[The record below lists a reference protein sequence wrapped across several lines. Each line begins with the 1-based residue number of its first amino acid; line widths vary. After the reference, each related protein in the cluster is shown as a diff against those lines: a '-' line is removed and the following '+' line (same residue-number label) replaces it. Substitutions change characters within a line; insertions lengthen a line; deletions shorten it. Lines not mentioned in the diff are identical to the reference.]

1 MAKHWKSGLLVLGA
15 ALALFGLG
23 VAVGRITAADASRS
37 GIQGT
42 VNFGR
47 LHGARP
53 ASFKGQRAC
62 QRVRKNTNGYD
73 TNGALVTRFCSA
85 ENGRFRVAV
94 PAGKY
99 MIEPDDPQVGDG
111 LLKPVGPVE
120 VITGAYTAQNLYYDN
135 GSR

>member
-1 MAKHWKSGLLVLGA
+1 MQEQWKSIMLVLGA
-15 ALALFGLG
+15 ALVVFGIG
-23 VAVGRITAADASRS
+23 VAVGRVTAPDRYRS

-53 ASFKGQRAC
+53 SHYKGQKAC
-62 QRVRKNTNGYD
+62 QRVLENTNGYD
-73 TNGALVTRFCSA
+73 TNGSLVSRFCSA
-85 ENGRFRVAV
+85 QGGRYRISL
-94 PAGKY
+94 PPGKY
-99 MIEPDDPQVGDG
+99 MIEPDEPQVGDG

-120 VITGAYTAQNLYYDN
+120 VRADAYTAQNLFYDN